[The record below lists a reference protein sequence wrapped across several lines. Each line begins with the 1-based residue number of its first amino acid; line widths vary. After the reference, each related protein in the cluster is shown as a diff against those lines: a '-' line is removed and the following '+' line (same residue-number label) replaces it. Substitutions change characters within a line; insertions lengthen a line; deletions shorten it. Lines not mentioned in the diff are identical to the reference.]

1 MQSSLSHYTLPN
13 TNKMSDSGV
22 NVGEEGSGQVEKKL
36 NDKVLPHLRCAK
48 CQDFFRGQVFGC
60 TNNHTTCSLCCGV
73 DIKSGVDKDVDGQNE
88 EGMEIDTKDE
98 NAKENKLSDIVC
110 PMDDCKSEANI
121 SCTAKNL
128 TQMVADLRL
137 EVPCKNR
144 DAGCPHKCV
153 EDEME
158 EHEDECGNRKVD
170 CDFGCID
177 IPFKDLF
184 HHLRDEHEVDYD
196 AREWN
201 MCKQIKPTGK
211 DESVGYKNAYMF
223 EIGPDGLVFITDI
236 IRYKDIF
243 RISVRVMG
251 GKQVAKKY
259 RVELRVTSNKSSV
272 SLTHN
277 GPVFPIEDLNAPE
290 DKESFEI
297 TWSKFAFFNYGKE
310 YFGLHNEDK
319 NGEIVLPLSVKI
331 EKKQLGLSTD

>member
-1 MQSSLSHYTLPN
+1 
-13 TNKMSDSGV
+13 
-22 NVGEEGSGQVEKKL
+22 
-36 NDKVLPHLRCAK
+36 LPHLQSEKDVRLRGLRCSK
-48 CQDFFRGQVFGC
+48 CHDFFRGQVFGC
-60 TNNHTTCSLCCGV
+60 TKNHATCSLCCGV
-73 DIKSGVDKDVDGQNE
+73 DIKGGVEEDVEVDGQDE
-88 EGMEIDTKDE
+88 EGGDGASNMDVDNTNE
-98 NAKENKLSDIVC
+98 NTEEDKQDGVVC
-110 PMDDCKSEANI
+110 PMADCNSKANI
-121 SCTAKNL
+121 SCVGKNL
-128 TQMVADLRL
+128 TRIVGDLRL
-137 EVPCKNR
+137 KIPCKNR

-158 EHEDECGNRKVD
+158 EHEDECGDRKVNK
-170 CDFGCID
+170 CDFGCEN

-184 HHLRDEHEVDYD
+184 HHLRDEHEADY
-196 AREWN
+196 ETKKWL
-201 MCKQIKPTGK
+201 MCNEVEPTEK
-211 DESVGYKNAYMF
+211 DEFVRYGDAYMF
-223 EIGPDGLVFITDI
+223 ETGPDGLVFITDV
-236 IRYKDIF
+236 IRYKDVF
-243 RISVRVMG
+243 RIAVRVMG